1 MNKEAGAA
9 TILQSAKERLD
20 FLAQVYN
27 RLNQQA
33 TQADTKAGVILSFHS
48 VWIISLAPNV
58 GKLFIDFSTAT
69 YPQIALWIAAFTFL
83 VLFALSFAR
92 SSYNAFLVLLPRVT
106 RQQFFTKG
114 LPSVIFFGGI
124 ATLAEG
130 SLDEKAQAY
139 SNVLNQTTDETL
151 AQDYI
156 NRICDV
162 STVVQTKY
170 EHATRSIRWS
180 VATFALWACTLVLL
194 SLLDKMK

>member
-1 MNKEAGAA
+1 MNKEARTAM
-9 TILQSAKERLD
+9 IFQSAKERLE

-58 GKLFIDFSTAT
+58 GKLFIDFSTAAHS
-69 YPQIALWIAAFTFL
+69 QIVLWIAAFALL
-83 VLFALSFAR
+83 VLFALSFAI

-106 RQQFFTKG
+106 RRRFLTKG
-114 LPSVIFFGGI
+114 LPSVIFFGEI

-130 SLDEKAQAY
+130 SLDDKAQAY
-139 SNVLNQTTDETL
+139 SNVLNQMTDETL

-170 EHATRSIRWS
+170 EHATRSIRLS
-180 VATFALWACTLVLL
+180 VATFGLWACTLVLL

>member
-1 MNKEAGAA
+1 M
-9 TILQSAKERLD
+9 ILRSAKERLD

-33 TQADTKAGVILSFHS
+33 AQADTKAGVVLSFHS

-58 GKLFIDFSTAT
+58 GKLFIDFSAVT
-69 YPQIALWIAAFTFL
+69 YLQIVLWIAAFVL
-83 VLFALSFAR
+83 LLLFALSFAR

-106 RQQFFTKG
+106 RRQFFTKG
-114 LPSVIFFGGI
+114 LPSVIFFGEI

-170 EHATRSIRWS
+170 EHATRSIRCS
-180 VATFALWACTLVLL
+180 VATFGLWACTLVLL